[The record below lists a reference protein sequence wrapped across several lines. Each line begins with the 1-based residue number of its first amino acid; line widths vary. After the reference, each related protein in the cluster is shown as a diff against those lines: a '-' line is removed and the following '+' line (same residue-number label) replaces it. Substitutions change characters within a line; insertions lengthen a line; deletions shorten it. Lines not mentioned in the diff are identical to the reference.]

1 MIRDDRRRGAL
12 AMRLDLVLAVAL
24 AGWTCL
30 APALAA
36 AQSSARCSIPS
47 FRGAGGQF
55 GAYATMT
62 VMNDGKACSFAIYVD
77 PESRTPPD
85 QLRIVTAPSNGTLTL
100 TQPHTVNYTPNAGF
114 VGADRFAYAGS
125 GLARGGHLVQL
136 SVTMSVT
143 VLPGP
148 AAPQKP

>member
-1 MIRDDRRRGAL
+1 MAGL
-12 AMRLDLVLAVAL
+12 A
-24 AGWTCL
+24 AG
-30 APALAA
+30 LAA
-36 AQSSARCSIPS
+36 AQSPARCAVPS

-62 VMNDGKACSFAIYVD
+62 VMNDGQPCSSTIYVD

-85 QLRIVTAPSNGTLTL
+85 QLRIVTAPSNGTLTV

-114 VGADRFAYAGS
+114 VGADRFAYAGA
-125 GLARGGHLVQL
+125 GRGRGSQLVQL
-136 SVTMSVT
+136 SVT